1 MKSGSA
7 QKLSCQTV
15 CVALHHMGRLSL
27 MFYFQ
32 APGWGNIAKV
42 TVLEIRTGDCIY
54 FHYSASTSCSQSP
67 FVLPRCMSCLKSV
80 LMSAFALH
88 LAHSHFCT
96 SRTMANPQQ
105 LQATSTLNASLFR
118 QQLLQVSKHTV
129 RHQLVPQLTG
139 TGTRCCSNP
148 ERQPRASQYD
158 ASSRSCKH
166 QPRSNCQATR
176 RRGSSYSSAEYTKH

>member
-7 QKLSCQTV
+7 QKLSCQAF

-27 MFYFQ
+27 MFCFQ

-67 FVLPRCMSCLKSV
+67 LYFHVTCPVLRACLCQ
-80 LMSAFALH
+80 LLLCT

-96 SRTMANPQQ
+96 SGTMANPQQ
-105 LQATSTLNASLFR
+105 LQATSTLIASLVT
-118 QQLLQVSKHTV
+118 QQLLQAPKHTV
-129 RHQLVPQLTG
+129 RQQLVPQHTG
-139 TGTRCCSNP
+139 TGTRCCRGP
-148 ERQPRASQYD
+148 EHQPRASQYD

-166 QPRSNCQATR
+166 QARSNCQATR